1 MKSVSTLL
9 FTALCCVVSQQLF
22 AQAPGFSGNTLV
34 GNQSTGAFYIT
45 SANNSTSGSYIE
57 MFPNSASAAPG
68 TIGYVAGYNVNR
80 TNSPSHIFWIP
91 TGPSSYSPT
100 LIIQQDGKV
109 NIGTRLPT
117 SQTNYKLAVE
127 GRLVAQSLYV
137 TNPTTWA
144 DFVFEPKY
152 TPMALPALETY
163 LLKNKHLPYIPSTKE
178 VEKSGY
184 NVAEMD
190 AKLLQTVEELT
201 LQVIALN
208 KQNMRLESEMIALRK
223 QIGKKVGSK
232 LSSGAHK

>member
-1 MKSVSTLL
+1 MKAVYTLL
-9 FTALCCVVSQQLF
+9 LMALCCVISQRVL
-22 AQAPGFSGNTLV
+22 AQGPSYTSNALL
-34 GNQSTGAFYIT
+34 GNQSTGAFYIM
-45 SANNSTSGSYIE
+45 SANSSANGSYIE
-57 MFPNSASAAPG
+57 MFPNSSSAPG
-68 TIGYVAGYNVNR
+68 TLGYVAGYNANR
-80 TNSPSHIFWIP
+80 ANSPSHIFWIP

-117 SQTNYKLAVE
+117 SQVNYKLAVE

-152 TPMALPALETY
+152 TPMALPALESY

-208 KQNMRLESEMIALRK
+208 KQNMRLESEMLALRK
-223 QIGKKVGSK
+223 QIGKKVSNK
-232 LSSGAHK
+232 LSSGTHK